1 MKYTVF
7 SAMLLGPRTKQE
19 DCIIDG
25 IDLFQSNQ
33 LKEKKIIDT
42 DFLLLGVC
50 DGMGGHDYGETA
62 SRFVCEQIKKKFTRT
77 MFSADNVKP
86 LLTEIQ
92 NSTQNY
98 LPENC
103 GTTVAGLMIMDGQT
117 IVFNAGDSR
126 VYKISTSGMDY
137 ISHDHSLV
145 QGLVDKSFIQP
156 ETATYHPLKNII
168 DFGIG
173 PLFNDVWK
181 NFDIHIFEE
190 SYSKDTWY
198 LLCSDGV
205 NDLMNETEMHE
216 LLMPSPI
223 ENGHI
228 LLRALK
234 KKGLKDNTSF
244 IVLQIDSE
252 NLIYRE

>member
-7 SAMLLGPRTKQE
+7 SAMMLGPRTKQE
-19 DCIIDG
+19 DCLLDG
-25 IDLFQSNQ
+25 IDLFQLNQ

-42 DFLLLGVC
+42 DFLLLGIC
-50 DGMGGHDYGETA
+50 DGMGGHDHGETA
-62 SRFVCEQIKKKFTRT
+62 SRFVCEQIKKKFNRT
-77 MFSADNVKP
+77 MFRADNVKTI
-86 LLTEIQ
+86 LTEIQ
-92 NSTQNY
+92 DSTAKH

-126 VYKISTSGMDY
+126 VYKISKSKMDY

-145 QGLVDKSFIQP
+145 QGLVDKSFIHKDS
-156 ETATYHPLKNII
+156 ASSHPLKNII

-173 PLFNDVWK
+173 PLFNDMWK
-181 NFDIHIFEE
+181 NFKIHFFEE
-190 SYSKDTWY
+190 FISKDTWY

-205 NDLMNETEMHE
+205 NDLMNEEEMHGI
-216 LLMPSPI
+216 LMPSPI
-223 ENGHI
+223 ENGNI
-228 LLRALK
+228 LFQALQ

-244 IVLQIDSE
+244 IILEMGIQ
-252 NLIYRE
+252 

>member
-19 DCIIDG
+19 DCLIDG
-25 IDLFQSNQ
+25 IDLYQADQ
-33 LKEKKIIDT
+33 LTQKKIIDT

-50 DGMGGHDYGETA
+50 DGMGGHDQGETA
-62 SRFVCEQIKKKFTRT
+62 SRFVCEQIKKKFNRT
-77 MFSADNVKP
+77 MFSADNIKP

-92 NSTQNY
+92 DSTRKH

-126 VYKISTSGMDY
+126 VYKILKSKMDY

-145 QGLVDKSFIQP
+145 QGLVDKSFIQKDSAP
-156 ETATYHPLKNII
+156 FHPLKNVI

-173 PLFNDVWK
+173 PIFNEVWK
-181 NFDIHIFEE
+181 NFNIHIFEE
-190 SYSKDTWY
+190 SISKDEWY

-205 NDLMNETEMHE
+205 NDILNETEIHE
-216 LLMPSPI
+216 LLMPSPV
-223 ENGHI
+223 ENGNI
-228 LLRALK
+228 LLQALQ

-244 IVLQIDSE
+244 IIVEIH
-252 NLIYRE
+252 

>member
-1 MKYTVF
+1 MKYSVF
-7 SAMLLGPRTKQE
+7 SAMRLGPRAQQE

-33 LKEKKIIDT
+33 LNEKKIINT

-50 DGMGGHDYGETA
+50 DGMGGHDHGETA
-62 SRFVCEQIKKKFTRT
+62 SRFVCEQIKNKFNRA
-77 MFSADNVKP
+77 MFSAEKIKTR
-86 LLTEIQ
+86 LTEIQ
-92 NSTQNY
+92 ETAQKH
-98 LPENC
+98 LPENS
-103 GTTVAGLMIMDGQT
+103 GTTVAGMMIMDGQT

-126 VYKISTSGMDY
+126 VYKISKSKMEY

-145 QGLVDKSFIQP
+145 QGLVDKSFIQQD
-156 ETATYHPLKNII
+156 TALNHPLKNII

-190 SYSKDTWY
+190 SISKNAWY

-205 NDLMNETEMHE
+205 NDLMNEAEIHE

-223 ENGHI
+223 ENGDI
-228 LLRALK
+228 LLQALQ

-244 IVLQIDSE
+244 IILQIH
-252 NLIYRE
+252 

>member
-7 SAMLLGPRTKQE
+7 SAMLLGPRSKQE

-33 LKEKKIIDT
+33 LNEKKIIDT

-50 DGMGGHDYGETA
+50 DGMGGHDQGETA
-62 SRFVCEQIKKKFTRT
+62 SRFVCEQIKNKFNRT
-77 MFSADNVKP
+77 MFSAEKVKT

-92 NSTQNY
+92 NSAQKH

-145 QGLVDKSFIQP
+145 QGLVDKSFIQKD
-156 ETATYHPLKNII
+156 TAPYHPLKNII

-173 PLFNDVWK
+173 PLFNDVWE

-190 SYSKDTWY
+190 SISRDAWY

-205 NDLMNETEMHE
+205 NDLMNEKEIHE

-223 ENGHI
+223 ENGTI
-228 LLRALK
+228 LLQALQK
-234 KKGLKDNTSF
+234 KELKDNTSF
-244 IVLQIDSE
+244 IILQA
-252 NLIYRE
+252 N

>member
-19 DCIIDG
+19 DCLLDG

-33 LKEKKIIDT
+33 LHAKKTIDT

-50 DGMGGHDYGETA
+50 DGMGGHDHGETA
-62 SRFVCEQIKKKFTRT
+62 SRFVCEQIKKKLNRT
-77 MFSADNVKP
+77 LFSPDDVKT
-86 LLTEIQ
+86 LLTDIQ
-92 NSTQNY
+92 DSTEKH

-103 GTTVAGLMIMDGQT
+103 GTTIAGLMIMDGKA

-126 VYKISTSGMDY
+126 VYRISTAGMDY

-145 QGLVDKSFIQP
+145 QGLVDKSFIQQDS
-156 ETATYHPLKNII
+156 ATHHPLKNII

-181 NFDIHIFEE
+181 NFEIHIYEE
-190 SYSKDTWY
+190 PILKDDWY

-205 NDLMNETEMHE
+205 NDLMNEAEMHE

-223 ENGHI
+223 DNGNR
-228 LLRALK
+228 LLEALQ

-244 IVLQIDSE
+244 MILAFH
-252 NLIYRE
+252 